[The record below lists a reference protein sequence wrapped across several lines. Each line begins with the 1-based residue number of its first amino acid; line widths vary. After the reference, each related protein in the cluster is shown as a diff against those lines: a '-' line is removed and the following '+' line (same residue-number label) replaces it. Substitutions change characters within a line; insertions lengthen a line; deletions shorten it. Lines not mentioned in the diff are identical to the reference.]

1 MAVSCRVDSQA
12 TSVKMEEIPSLQ
24 ACTDANDVTV
34 LTREKAGVP

>member
-1 MAVSCRVDSQA
+1 M
-12 TSVKMEEIPSLQ
+12 KMEEIPTLQ